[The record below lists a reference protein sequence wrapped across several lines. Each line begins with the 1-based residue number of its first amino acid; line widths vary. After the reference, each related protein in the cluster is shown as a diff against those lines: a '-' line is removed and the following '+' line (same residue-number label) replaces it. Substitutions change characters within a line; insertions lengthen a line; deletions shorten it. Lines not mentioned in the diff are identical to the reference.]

1 MNLSLGAM
9 LLAVFVAGSVGG
21 LINAILTDNGFILPR
36 SETVDDKTV
45 IFRPGYI
52 GNVLIGGIAAAI
64 SWGLYSAAG
73 SFILFGPG
81 SEASA
86 GSGAGAG
93 LSLAAFVG
101 AILVGVT
108 GARWLTNEVDKKL
121 LKAAAS
127 QAAGSTPSPV
137 ASRQIAMAS
146 PASALQIAK
155 SMRQVVAPVE

>member
-1 MNLSLGAM
+1 MNLSLGIM

-36 SETVDDKTV
+36 SENVDEKTT

-52 GNVLIGGIAAAI
+52 GNVLIGGIAAMI

-73 SFILFGPG
+73 SLVLFGPG
-81 SEASA
+81 SETA

-93 LSLAAFVG
+93 LSLASFVG

-127 QAAGSTPSPV
+127 QAAGSTPSPA